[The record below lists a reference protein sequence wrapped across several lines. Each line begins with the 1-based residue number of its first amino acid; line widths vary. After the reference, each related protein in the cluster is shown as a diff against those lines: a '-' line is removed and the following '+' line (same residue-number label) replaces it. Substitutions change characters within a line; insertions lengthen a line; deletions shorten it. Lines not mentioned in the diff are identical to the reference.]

1 MAQLAS
7 ALAWGARGRKFE
19 SFHPDFFIYAYE
31 EKTMALFWDTKIEFL
46 KGVGPAR
53 AALLQKELNIFT
65 FGDLLT
71 YYPFRYVD
79 KSHFVSV
86 RDIRDSANYIVTKG
100 FVVRQELLGSGRTQ
114 RLVITFSDGTGNIE
128 LVWFKGIKW
137 IREWIKPNVE
147 YIVMGKPNSFNGKYS
162 IPHPDIEILRPE
174 DNLIKQNF
182 QPVYSTTEKLKAQG
196 LTSKGISKL
205 VQQLLS
211 EAKGRIPEV
220 LPTYVMVQNKL
231 LTRQDA
237 LYAIHF
243 PENNELLQRAIYR
256 FKFEELFFIQLDYQ
270 YAKKERREKTSGFIF
285 DKIGDNFNNF
295 YHHHLPFQ
303 LTNAQKRVVREI
315 RNDVKTGKQMN
326 RLLQGDVGSGK
337 TLVALL
343 SMLIAKDNG
352 FQACMM
358 APTEI
363 LANQHYIGIS
373 KFLNGLPIKVA
384 LLTGSTKAAEKR
396 KIKAQ
401 LLEGE
406 IDILVGTHALIE
418 DDVKFSNLGFVVID
432 EQHRF
437 GVEQRAKL
445 WTKNN
450 IPPHVLVMTAT
461 PIPRTLAMTF
471 YGDLDCSVID
481 ELPPGRKPIKTVH
494 QYDSDRLKVFAFLE
508 KQITL
513 GRQVYVVYPL
523 IKESEKLDLKDLMD
537 GYESISRRFP
547 LPKYQIS
554 ILHGQMKP
562 ADKDYEMERF
572 KKGITHIMVSTTVI
586 EVGVDVPNATVMVI
600 ENSERFGLA
609 QLHQLRGRV
618 GRGGE
623 QSYCIL
629 MTADKLS
636 YDGRERIS
644 TMVRTNDGFEISEA
658 DLKLRGP
665 GDLQGLQQSGVVN
678 LKVADI
684 VKDESIIRLTRNV
697 VADILS
703 VDANFE
709 NLDNAPL
716 KLYIKNKKTERNW
729 SKIS

>member
-1 MAQLAS
+1 M
-7 ALAWGARGRKFE
+7 E
-19 SFHPDFFIYAYE
+19 SF
-31 EKTMALFWDTKIEFL
+31 WDKKIEFL

-53 AALLQKELNIFT
+53 ATLLQREIGVFT
-65 FGDLLT
+65 FGDLLS

-79 KSHFVSV
+79 RTH
-86 RDIRDSANYIVTKG
+86 RIPICQLNETNNYLVIKG
-100 FVVRQELLGSGRTQ
+100 RIAKFELLGSGRTQ
-114 RLVITFSDGTGNIE
+114 RLSATFFDDTGSME
-128 LVWFKGIKW
+128 LVWFKGLKW
-137 IREWIKPNVE
+137 IRDSLKKEQD
-147 YIVMGKPNSFNGKYS
+147 YIVMGKPTFFNGKFS
-162 IPHPDIEILRPE
+162 ISHPDIEVYRGE
-174 DNLIKQNF
+174 YDNVTQTF
-182 QPVYSTTEKLKAQG
+182 MPVYSSTEKLKAQG
-196 LTSKGISKL
+196 LASKGISKL
-205 VQQLLS
+205 VKTLLI
-211 EAKGRIPEV
+211 EAEGRINET
-220 LPTYVMVQNKL
+220 LPWNVVNNHRL
-231 LTRQDA
+231 LPKIEA
-237 LYAIHF
+237 LKAIHF
-243 PENNELLQRAIYR
+243 PENNDVLQKAIYR
-256 FKFEELFFIQLDYQ
+256 LKFEELFFLQLDYQ
-270 YAKKERREKTSGFIF
+270 YAKKERKEQTKGFIF
-285 DKIGDNFNNF
+285 GVVGEYFNRF
-295 YHHHLPFQ
+295 YTECLPFS
-303 LTNAQKRVVREI
+303 LTNAQKRVIKEI
-315 RNDVKTGKQMN
+315 RADMKTGAQMN

-343 SMLIAKDNG
+343 CMLIAKDNG

-363 LANQHYIGIS
+363 LANQHYLSITKMVGD
-373 KFLNGLPIKVA
+373 LPINIA
-384 LLTGSTKAAEKR
+384 LLTGSTKASEKR
-396 KIKAQ
+396 KIKQQ
-401 LLEGE
+401 LQDNE
-406 IDILVGTHALIE
+406 IDILIGTHALIE
-418 DDVKFSNLGFVVID
+418 DDVKFTNLGFVVID

-437 GVEQRAKL
+437 GVEQRAKM
-445 WTKNN
+445 WTKNH

-494 QYDSDRLKVFAFLE
+494 QYDSDRLKVFAFME
-508 KQITL
+508 RQILL

-554 ILHGQMKP
+554 IVHGQMKS

-572 KKGITHIMVSTTVI
+572 KHGKTNIMVSTTVI

-629 MTADKLS
+629 MTSDKLS
-636 YDGRERIS
+636 YIGRERIS

-665 GDLQGLQQSGVVN
+665 GDLQGLQQSGVVQ
-678 LKVADI
+678 LKIADV
-684 VKDESIIRLTRNV
+684 VKDESLIRLTRDTVKDLLQQDPYLELSDNLALKNYMQKKNV
-697 VADILS
+697 GL
-703 VDANFE
+703 
-709 NLDNAPL
+709 
-716 KLYIKNKKTERNW
+716 NW
-729 SKIS
+729 GKIS